1 MSKDSSRTIVYS
13 ALEVANICGVVNQT
27 AINWIRNGYLKAF
40 STPGGQY
47 RVYLDDLVDFMNKRK
62 MRIPSELMDIY
73 DQEVVNQQSVLVVD
87 DDKGLN
93 SVIAKYLEK
102 SDEKIVV
109 YQAYDGFE
117 AGAQLVDK
125 KPRCVLLDLDLPGVD
140 GFDLCRRIYTSE
152 EYGKPIV
159 CVITAL
165 QDDDIEQKVKKM
177 GAVEFF
183 RKPLNLVEISE
194 KIKERLGL

>member
-1 MSKDSSRTIVYS
+1 M
-13 ALEVANICGVVNQT
+13 
-27 AINWIRNGYLKAF
+27 
-40 STPGGQY
+40 
-47 RVYLDDLVDFMNKRK
+47 
-62 MRIPSELMDIY
+62 
-73 DQEVVNQQSVLVVD
+73 
-87 DDKGLN
+87 
-93 SVIAKYLEK
+93 
-102 SDEKIVV
+102 
-109 YQAYDGFE
+109 YQAFDGFE

-165 QDDDIEQKVKKM
+165 QDDDIELRVKKM

-183 RKPLNLVEISE
+183 RKPLNLVEIAE
-194 KIKERLGL
+194 KIKERLSL

>member
-1 MSKDSSRTIVYS
+1 MIRTDTYK
-13 ALEVANICGVVNQT
+13 LFQH
-27 AINWIRNGYLKAF
+27 
-40 STPGGQY
+40 PGQY

-102 SDEKIVV
+102 SDEKIIV

>member
-1 MSKDSSRTIVYS
+1 MSKDSNKTIVYS

-27 AINWIRNGYLKAF
+27 AINWIRNGYLSAF

-47 RVYLDDLVDFMNKRK
+47 RVYLDDLVDFMMKRK
-62 MRIPSELMDIY
+62 MRIPSELLDVFNK
-73 DQEVVNQQSVLVVD
+73 EVENQKSILVVD

-102 SDEKIVV
+102 TDDKIVV
-109 YQAYDGFE
+109 YQAFDGFE

-140 GFDLCRRIYTSE
+140 GFDLCHRIYTSE
-152 EYGKPIV
+152 EFGKPIV

-165 QDDDIEQKVKKM
+165 QDDDIEQRVKDM

-183 RKPLNLVEISE
+183 RKPLNLVDIAS